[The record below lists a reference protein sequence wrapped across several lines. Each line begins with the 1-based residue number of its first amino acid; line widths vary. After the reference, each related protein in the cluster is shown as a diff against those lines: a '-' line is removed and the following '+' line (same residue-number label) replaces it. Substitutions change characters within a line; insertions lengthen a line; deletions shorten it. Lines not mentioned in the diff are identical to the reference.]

1 MCAVHTGSFQGFVPE
16 TLTFLEEV
24 RRNNSK
30 SWFEENRAVYTRV
43 LLEPM
48 QSLVA
53 DLSECMLNIDPQLE
67 TRPSVNKTISRIHC
81 DTRFSKDKLLYRNTM
96 WITFKRPS
104 KEWRDAPA
112 FFFELHPDAYRYGMG
127 YYGATK
133 ETMDKLREWI
143 DAKPQQF
150 EQATSFFNSQNTFVI
165 EGERYKRVLDPA
177 KSEEVLNWY
186 QRKNLYLVHHEAIN
200 GKLFRSGLVRDLAS
214 GFILLA
220 ELYHSLYKLK
230 TM

>member
-1 MCAVHTGSFQGFVPE
+1 MGSVRAGAFQGFSPE

-24 RRNNSK
+24 QRNNSK
-30 SWFEENRAVYTRV
+30 PWFEENRAVYTRV

-53 DLSECMLNIDPQLE
+53 DLSEGMLNIDPLLE

-112 FFFELHPDAYRYGMG
+112 FFFELHPDSYRFGMG

-143 DAKPQQF
+143 DAEPQQF
-150 EQATSFFNSQNTFVI
+150 QQVTSFFNSQNTFVI
-165 EGERYKRVLDPA
+165 EGERYKRILDPA
-177 KSEEVLNWY
+177 KSAEVLNWY
-186 QRKNLYLVHHEAIN
+186 QRKNLYLVHNEAVN
-200 GKLFRSGLVRDLAS
+200 DKLFSSGLVVDLSS
-214 GFILLA
+214 GFNLLA

-230 TM
+230 AM